1 MTSTLQNRI
10 SWLDYGKGLSM
21 LIIILFHTDIYYV
34 GESSFLVDLLFFH
47 TSIAFFFFASG
58 YTAKIENFNFK
69 NSITYIIKRLLIPYF
84 IFSTLIYIP
93 KFLLRGWDMD
103 VFTMLYEIFGG
114 LASWFIASLV
124 VSRLALSIILKLTK
138 NIFLITASCLLL
150 SAVGFVMTQYLEA
163 PILWYANYGLMSM
176 FYICLGIIF
185 RKQEAIL
192 GNKIKCQAFIST
204 IFYIIFV
211 LIDLYILKDSQWHYV
226 CSSSYIYGLKA
237 GQVILLRVVYYL
249 ITSILGIWMIISL
262 LKLMPAGIKS
272 LSYVGRNSLTYYYLN
287 GGVVFILTFIF
298 NKIGLVYDGNYFCAL
313 LLFIF
318 VVIILSI
325 SSKLIHR
332 FAPWMV
338 GASKNY

>member
-34 GESSFLVDLLFFH
+34 GNTSFIVDLLLFH

-58 YTAKIENFNFK
+58 YTTKIENFNFK

-150 SAVGFVMTQYLEA
+150 SAAGFIMTQYLDA

-185 RKQEAIL
+185 RKQETVL
-192 GNKIKCQAFIST
+192 SDKIKLQALVST
-204 IFYIIFV
+204 ILYLLFV
-211 LIDLYILKDSQWHYV
+211 LIDLYVLKDSSLHNI
-226 CSSSYIYGLKA
+226 CSSSYIYGLKS
-237 GQVILLRVVYYL
+237 GQVVILRVVYYL

-298 NKIGLVYDGNYFCAL
+298 NKIGYAYTGNY
-313 LLFIF
+313 LFVLFLYISSIL
-318 VVIILSI
+318 VLTLASEIILRFVPWVVGC
-325 SSKLIHR
+325 SK
-332 FAPWMV
+332 
-338 GASKNY
+338 KN

>member
-1 MTSTLQNRI
+1 MTNALQNRI

-34 GESSFLVDLLFFH
+34 GNTSFIVDLLLFH

-69 NSITYIIKRLLIPYF
+69 NSITYNIKRLLIPYF

-138 NIFLITASCLLL
+138 NIFIITACCLLL

-226 CSSSYIYGLKA
+226 CSSSYIYGLKD

-298 NKIGLVYDGNYFCAL
+298 NKIGYAYTGNY
-313 LLFIF
+313 LFVLFLYISSIL
-318 VVIILSI
+318 VLTLASEIILRFVPWVVGY
-325 SSKLIHR
+325 SK
-332 FAPWMV
+332 
-338 GASKNY
+338 KN